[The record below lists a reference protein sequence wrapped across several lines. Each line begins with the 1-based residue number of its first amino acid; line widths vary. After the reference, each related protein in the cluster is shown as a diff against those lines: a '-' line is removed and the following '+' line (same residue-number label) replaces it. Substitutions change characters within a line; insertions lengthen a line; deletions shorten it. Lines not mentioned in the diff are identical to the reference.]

1 MRSVI
6 ILVGMLALST
16 ANTNAGGVERT
27 CKGEFTDMRVIG
39 LTLGDC
45 DLNLLSENELKYV
58 ERVCGAAATPSSEN
72 RASKCAIKV
81 LASPKKSIRPENHG
95 YGAPLYRVQKVL
107 IPSSRQQSDRS

>member
-1 MRSVI
+1 PMRSTVVV
-6 ILVGMLALST
+6 LVGMLALST
-16 ANTNAGGVERT
+16 ANTSAGVQGVERT

-45 DLNLLSENELKYV
+45 DLNLLSQNELKYV
-58 ERVCGAAATPSSEN
+58 KRVCGAAATPSSEN

-95 YGAPLYRVQKVL
+95 YGAPVY
-107 IPSSRQQSDRS
+107 